1 MNNHISNIMK
11 AEEENKYSEDYVEN
25 YCTEDNLQFNI
36 VNTNT
41 IAENYSD
48 NIPEPEVIF

>member
-1 MNNHISNIMK
+1 MK
-11 AEEENKYSEDYVEN
+11 AEEEHKYSEDYVEN

-36 VNTNT
+36 VKTDTITENHTN
-41 IAENYSD
+41 